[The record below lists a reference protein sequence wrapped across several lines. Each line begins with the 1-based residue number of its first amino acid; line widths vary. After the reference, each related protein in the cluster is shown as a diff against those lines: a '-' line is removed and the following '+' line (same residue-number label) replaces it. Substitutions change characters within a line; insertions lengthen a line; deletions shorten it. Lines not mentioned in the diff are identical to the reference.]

1 MFYVGLL
8 IVRLCFISD
17 KLLIYSAIQLNIVLK
32 TSLFIKLIYLHSYTH
47 THTRLTALFQGL
59 PG

>member
-47 THTRLTALFQGL
+47 THV
-59 PG
+59 